1 MTRRTTCEPTTQLG
15 EGPLTFDDKNRS
27 EVDLVIVQVKQELRS
42 LFVKSKDQIKKVGN
56 ALKKVVKKEE
66 SICEEIKIA
75 LKEEIAESV
84 ISTRTIE
91 LHCPP
96 EWKRKTKPKNEK
108 ISFSKQAEEKPQQLQ
123 IAPMQDGQSV
133 IMNDT
138 SSKTGGYVIPSEGV
152 NELHDKSKQN
162 GTGTNDNDEERTMDD
177 DAKEEPVITHS
188 LTGEIGPVNKES
200 GDLIDRRENFVS
212 HVPMS
217 FENLRKDMDTLSQK
231 TKRAGNLFFK
241 VSVKLRTHMVE
252 IEFYGNTKRKNRMMI
267 STGKGVLE
275 EAN

>member
-1 MTRRTTCEPTTQLG
+1 MHLC
-15 EGPLTFDDKNRS
+15 
-27 EVDLVIVQVKQELRS
+27 
-42 LFVKSKDQIKKVGN
+42 QIIEAVF
-56 ALKKVVKKEE
+56 
-66 SICEEIKIA
+66 IPI
-75 LKEEIAESV
+75 
-84 ISTRTIE
+84 ISPRV
-91 LHCPP
+91 
-96 EWKRKTKPKNEK
+96 
-108 ISFSKQAEEKPQQLQ
+108 S
-123 IAPMQDGQSV
+123 G
-133 IMNDT
+133 
-138 SSKTGGYVIPSEGV
+138 TGGYVIPSEGV
-152 NELHDKSKQN
+152 NELHDQSKQN

-217 FENLRKDMDTLSQK
+217 FENLRKDMDALSQK
-231 TKRAGNLFFK
+231 TKRAGNIFFK

-252 IEFYGNTKRKNRMMI
+252 IEFCGNTKRKNRMMI